1 MMYLSIFCMIQYRM
15 DGYHYCR
22 MMPELHV
29 GMLVCGVVSHA
40 KSLFFHPLVLYNCF
54 CLLSI
59 YTAIL
64 YIYSL

>member
-40 KSLFFHPLVLYNCF
+40 KSLFFHPLVLYIIVSVCY
-54 CLLSI
+54 LS
-59 YTAIL
+59 IL
-64 YIYSL
+64 YIYTL